1 MTSKTEIDELLKK
14 CVQCGSCVLI
24 CPIYRATGQEVF
36 SPRGKLYYLK
46 LKEALPEKFTDK
58 ELTKDY
64 ASTIFT
70 CAFCGR
76 CVENC
81 SSEVKLTDIFREQRK
96 DTVELF
102 PNLMKIEENISDEMN
117 VYGLDNEMRAESWT
131 MELEDDFPDIEEKL
145 YSEGKT
151 ADTAFFVGCLMSFR
165 NRHVNVLKSI
175 FKVMEYIDE
184 DYLILGGEEYCCGH
198 PLDLLGKVEEADE
211 MRAHNTEIF
220 TKAKVKTIITDC
232 PGCLEALRDH
242 HKIDPSVKI
251 VHLTEYFDEKI
262 KSVPKKLNIK
272 LKYHDPCELFRNN
285 EVIQAPRNL
294 MKKMGIEVIEME
306 PSCCGGGGMLRVT
319 NDKIAQDIMNQR
331 IEKENLKEEDTC
343 VVTCCP
349 SCLEQFEQSGIT
361 TWDIVEHL
369 AEAIT
374 VEEEN

>member
-1 MTSKTEIDELLKK
+1 
-14 CVQCGSCVLI
+14 
-24 CPIYRATGQEVF
+24 
-36 SPRGKLYYLK
+36 
-46 LKEALPEKFTDK
+46 
-58 ELTKDY
+58 
-64 ASTIFT
+64 
-70 CAFCGR
+70 
-76 CVENC
+76 
-81 SSEVKLTDIFREQRK
+81 VKLTDIFREQRK

-374 VEEEN
+374 VEEEP

>member
-1 MTSKTEIDELLKK
+1 MTSKTDIDELLKK
-14 CVQCGSCVLI
+14 CVQCGSCILI

-46 LKEALPEKFTDK
+46 LKDALPEKFDDE
-58 ELTKDY
+58 ELAKDY

-76 CVENC
+76 CVEIC
-81 SSEVKLTDIFREQRK
+81 SSEVKLTDIFREQRR
-96 DTVELF
+96 DTVKLF
-102 PNLMKIEENISDEMN
+102 PKLMKIEENISDEMN

-131 MELEDDFPDIEEKL
+131 MELEDDFPDIEDKI

-151 ADTAFFVGCLMSFR
+151 SDTVFFVGCLMSFR
-165 NRHVNVLKSI
+165 SRHANVLKSI

-184 DYLILGGEEYCCGH
+184 DYLVLGGEEFCCGH
-198 PLDLLGKVEEADE
+198 PLDLLGKVEEADKL
-211 MRAHNTEIF
+211 RAHNTEIF
-220 TKAKVKTIITDC
+220 TNTKAKTIITDC

-242 HKIDPSVKI
+242 HKIDASVRI
-251 VHLTEYFDEKI
+251 LHLTEYFDEKI
-262 KSVPKKLNIK
+262 KTVPKKLNIK

-285 EVIQAPRNL
+285 EVIRAPRNL

-306 PSCCGGGGMLRVT
+306 PSCCGGGGMLRVS
-319 NDKIAQDIMNQR
+319 NNEIAQDIIDQR
-331 IEKENLKEEDTC
+331 IVKEKLKEEDTC

-369 AEAIT
+369 AQAIST
-374 VEEEN
+374 EEEN

>member
-1 MTSKTEIDELLKK
+1 
-14 CVQCGSCVLI
+14 
-24 CPIYRATGQEVF
+24 
-36 SPRGKLYYLK
+36 
-46 LKEALPEKFTDK
+46 
-58 ELTKDY
+58 
-64 ASTIFT
+64 
-70 CAFCGR
+70 
-76 CVENC
+76 
-81 SSEVKLTDIFREQRK
+81 
-96 DTVELF
+96 
-102 PNLMKIEENISDEMN
+102 
-117 VYGLDNEMRAESWT
+117 
-131 MELEDDFPDIEEKL
+131 
-145 YSEGKT
+145 
-151 ADTAFFVGCLMSFR
+151 
-165 NRHVNVLKSI
+165 
-175 FKVMEYIDE
+175 VMEYIDE

-374 VEEEN
+374 VEEEP